1 MSPTNVLFQPQ
12 GTTQKLLG
20 KGSALEFWESG
31 ELKIMMR
38 KHKRTLESK
47 CGGIST
53 LNHGRYVR
61 KALFSLNSSY
71 YKNLSAKSL
80 WK

>member
-53 LNHGRYVR
+53 LNHGR
-61 KALFSLNSSY
+61 
-71 YKNLSAKSL
+71 
-80 WK
+80 